1 MRIRQWMFATI
12 LAALSVLPGRSATIS
27 VSASATPDGGMFDYV
42 YQFSIAGA
50 GANIDNIFLGSDD
63 ISPLNVVLEVNGQAA
78 AGWSWLGND
87 TPQDYLQF
95 FGLPGT
101 ALGNGD
107 VLDVTFSSPLVPQA
121 THFAVGLDS
130 ATGSTTNRATALL
143 APSSAAG
150 VPEPG
155 SLGLLAGA
163 LAALLVRRRHV

>member
-1 MRIRQWMFATI
+1 
-12 LAALSVLPGRSATIS
+12 
-27 VSASATPDGGMFDYV
+27 
-42 YQFSIAGA
+42 
-50 GANIDNIFLGSDD
+50 IDNIFLGSDD

-95 FGLPGT
+95 FGLAGT